1 MERVTNERGSDFLF
15 LALYAFA
22 GFAFELLL
30 ADLIEPS
37 LGIDIDSMTTLQNII
52 HWVVTCLVWG
62 IFGYFLIRV
71 SREKYGFDIMKEKS
85 VLGIRQYLL
94 CALCILFTAYVQSL
108 DWGGFR
114 PLIEFQR
121 QGALKFVFQY
131 IYYFFETF
139 LFSLIIIFGQ
149 RAFEIWFKKKNIP
162 YGGIVLA
169 LTWGLAHIISKGSVV
184 IGLLTALSGFLLGAA
199 YLIVGRDYRKTLPL
213 LYIIFVI

>member
-1 MERVTNERGSDFLF
+1 MENSGKGSDFLY

-30 ADLIEPS
+30 ANVIEPF
-37 LGIDIDSMTTLQNII
+37 LGITLESMTTMQNIV
-52 HWVVTCLVWG
+52 HWLITSAFWG
-62 IFGYFLIRV
+62 IFGCFLIHVARK
-71 SREKYGFDIMKEKS
+71 KYGFDIMEEKAS
-85 VLGIRQYLL
+85 LQGQQILL
-94 CALCILFTAYVQSL
+94 CVLSILLMAYVQSL

-114 PLIEFQR
+114 PLIEFLR
-121 QGALKFVFQY
+121 QGPMKFLFQY

-149 RAFEIWFKKKNIP
+149 KAFEIWFKKKNIP

-169 LTWGLAHIISKGSVV
+169 LTWGLGHILSKGSFT
-184 IGLLTALSGFLLGAA
+184 IGLLTALSGFLFGAV

-213 LYIIFVI
+213 LFLMFVI

>member
-1 MERVTNERGSDFLF
+1 MEREKKGTGSDFLY

-30 ADLIEPS
+30 AYVIEPF
-37 LGIDIDSMTTLQNII
+37 LGITIENMTTVQNIV
-52 HWVVTCLVWG
+52 HWLITCLVWG
-62 IFGYFLIRV
+62 MIGCLLIRV
-71 SREKYGFDIMKEKS
+71 SRKKYGFDIMEKKS
-85 VLGIRQYLL
+85 RMKTGQYLL
-94 CALCILFTAYVQSL
+94 CALCILIIAYVQSQ

-114 PLIEFQR
+114 PLIEFER

-149 RAFEIWFKKKNIP
+149 KAFEIWFKKKNIP

-169 LTWGLAHIISKGSVV
+169 VTWGLGHILSKGSII
-184 IGLLTALSGFLLGAA
+184 IGLLTALSGFLFGAA

-213 LYIIFVI
+213 LYIMFVI